1 MSSCVVGRRRIDSR
15 CETQEVET
23 GNGKIQEPWLA
34 SSWHLESVCVVRPWL
49 WAKKLGKLQKVEQA
63 WWNMMKQMKNT
74 LIITNMKQMRV
85 KWPKTI
91 CSQSLTYKFSAD
103 QMVTSSLRSSSA
115 PLGWD
120 EHCISALGGSRSC
133 RSSGVGK
140 QIAMLCLLYWCFT
153 DALLMLLSVDS
164 VCLVFHVAPSPG
176 CGCSFLGP
184 ST

>member
-63 WWNMMKQMKNT
+63 WWKMMKQMKNI

-103 QMVTSSLRSSSA
+103 QMVTSSLRSLSE

-153 DALLMLLSVDS
+153 GALLMLYWCFTDAS
-164 VCLVFHVAPSPG
+164 
-176 CGCSFLGP
+176 
-184 ST
+184 